1 MLRALADPLLR
12 YGGAVAAVVVA
23 AALTALLWP
32 SLQTTINTVF
42 VAAVTV
48 AAWYGGLGP
57 GALATVLSALAI
69 DYYFEAP
76 YYHISFAAR
85 DVVRDL
91 VFVGIA
97 LLISALNS
105 RRQRAEQR
113 LQEASALLER
123 RVHERTR
130 DVERREREARS
141 MVEVGQAI
149 TSSLELQPVLELI
162 VDRACQL
169 LHAQKFALAVVEE
182 EQNGSARPC
191 LAGGGI
197 SCAFSDR

>member
-91 VFVGIA
+91 VFVGVA

-113 LQEASALLER
+113 LRKRRLCSSTACTSAPG
-123 RVHERTR
+123 TW
-130 DVERREREARS
+130 S
-141 MVEVGQAI
+141 
-149 TSSLELQPVLELI
+149 
-162 VDRACQL
+162 
-169 LHAQKFALAVVEE
+169 VV
-182 EQNGSARPC
+182 SARRAPWSRW
-191 LAGGGI
+191 GRPSPPRS
-197 SCAFSDR
+197 SCSRS